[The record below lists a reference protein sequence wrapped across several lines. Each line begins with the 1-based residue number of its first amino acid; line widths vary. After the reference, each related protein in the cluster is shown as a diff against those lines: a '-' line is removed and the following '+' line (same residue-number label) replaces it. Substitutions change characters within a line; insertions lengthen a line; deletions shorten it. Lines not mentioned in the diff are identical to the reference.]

1 MSGSRT
7 YLLDPLY
14 ETETLKLP
22 PSRTDLAVMGA
33 GIALSAVHGL
43 AVPGILGTL
52 TCIIPA
58 AVAGALSLVKTGGST
73 VVERVGRRGGHA
85 LRKRALQ
92 RAVRKYES
100 ELASFA
106 DDAEGALPHHT
117 TFTRIN
123 DVVWHERDG
132 YAFPQ
137 GAGRLLAAFGWVTDG
152 AALKDDVHRDRAH
165 DALASFLEWVAA
177 TGHGSCVR
185 IVHAV
190 SPYAGEHDLRAEQD
204 NDLAASYR
212 QLMSMVNTACDVH
225 STVIL
230 LSVPAQGTDVEEE
243 TAWAQAAYEQAQVC
257 GIDTGRLWD
266 RATWDIAL
274 APISGGNLYEIEES
288 LFRSGDF
295 VTATAAVTDFRR
307 GERAADFWRPMIT
320 TLPRVTR
327 TTVIEYLPLDRRK
340 AEKRLETG
348 EMLRTATARDEQD
361 VRREKTS
368 TRTGRRAAELHEQDI
383 SDGAAYVKIAAQ
395 IMIYA
400 RDETQLKEFRR
411 DVEQGAVSAGAHL
424 MWRDREHE
432 KGWHATQPLPG
443 GEITC

>member
-22 PSRTDLAVMGA
+22 PSRTDLTVMGA
-33 GIALSAVHGL
+33 GVALSAVHGL

-58 AVAGALSLVKTGGST
+58 AVAGALALVKTGGST

-100 ELASFA
+100 EQASFA

-117 TFTRIN
+117 TFTHIN
-123 DVVWHERDG
+123 DLVWHERDG

-137 GAGRLLAAFGWVTDG
+137 GGGRLLAAFEWVTDG

-165 DALASFLEWVAA
+165 NALAAFLEWVAA

-190 SPYAGEHDLRAEQD
+190 SPYAARHDVRAEQD
-204 NDLAASYR
+204 GDLADSYR
-212 QLMSMVNTACDVH
+212 ELMGLVSGACDVH
-225 STVIL
+225 ATVIL
-230 LSVPAQGTDVEEE
+230 LSVPAHGSDVEEE

-257 GIDTGRLWD
+257 GIETGRLWD

-274 APISGGNLYEIEES
+274 APIKGSDPYEIHEH

-295 VTATAAVTDFRR
+295 VTATADVADFRR

-327 TTVIEYLPLDRRK
+327 TTVVEYLPLDRRK

-368 TRTGRRAAELHEQDI
+368 TRTGRRAAELHEEDI
-383 SDGAAYVKIAAQ
+383 SEGAAYVKVAARV
-395 IMIYA
+395 MIQA
-400 RDETQLKEFRR
+400 RDERQLKEFRR
-411 DVEQGAVSAGAHL
+411 EVEQNAVSAGAHL
-424 MWRDREHE
+424 MWLDREHE
-432 KGWHATQPLPG
+432 KGWHAAQPLPG

>member
-1 MSGSRT
+1 MSASRT

-14 ETETLKLP
+14 ETETLKIP
-22 PSRTDLAVMGA
+22 PTRTDLAVMGA
-33 GIALSAVHGL
+33 GVALSVAHGV

-52 TCIIPA
+52 TCIVPA
-58 AVAGALSLVKTGGST
+58 ALAGALSLVKTGGST
-73 VVERVGRRGGHA
+73 VIDRVGRRGGHA
-85 LRKRALQ
+85 LRKRALA
-92 RAVRKYES
+92 RSVRQYENRQ
-100 ELASFA
+100 ASFA
-106 DDAEGALPHHT
+106 PDAEGALPHHT

-137 GAGRLLAAFGWVTDG
+137 AAGRLLAAFGWATDG
-152 AALKDDVHRDRAH
+152 AALKDGTHRDRAH
-165 DALASFLEWVAA
+165 DALAAFLEWVAA

-190 SPYAGEHDLRAEQD
+190 SPYRGEHDVRAEPD
-204 NDLAASYR
+204 GDLAASYR
-212 QLMSMVNTACDVH
+212 QLMGMVNAACDVH

-230 LSVPAQGTDVEEE
+230 LSVPAHGTDVDEE
-243 TAWAQAAYEQAQVC
+243 TAWAQTAYEQAQVC
-257 GIDTGRLWD
+257 GIDTGRMWD

-274 APISGGNLYEIEES
+274 APVKGEDPYEIHER

-295 VTATAAVTDFRR
+295 VTATADVTDFRR

-383 SDGAAYVKIAAQ
+383 SDGAAYVKVAAHVMVQ
-395 IMIYA
+395 A
-400 RDETQLKEFRR
+400 RTEAELTEFRR
-411 DVEQGAVSAGAHL
+411 DVEQSAVSAGAHL
-424 MWRDREHE
+424 RWMDREHE
-432 KGWHATQPLPG
+432 KGWHAALPLPG